1 MKGKFTLE
9 PNGLSFRKK
18 IQILVFGCFN
28 YSHKALNTCSKAV
41 NKLNAK
47 VHYYRAILS
56 YF

>member
-1 MKGKFTLE
+1 MDLVSE
-9 PNGLSFRKK
+9 KK